1 MASAPGNDGNAPL
14 VRLREGTAVSYFNSV
29 FTDGPGRALRVDEG
43 SGGAFDA
50 FDQFSAGRLQ
60 IVNNVFGSFGQGAAF
75 SDFIRGDA
83 AGTFATYVAGG
94 NTSADPQIG
103 AVCRDAEPGNC
114 LNPKSSAAE
123 TMGAD
128 FSADKLGDWFLDVD
142 YKGAFDPNAPV
153 WIAGWTALDAFLND
167 DARAQAEGQTIRVTA
182 DITADTRWTSEN
194 EYLLDGLIFV
204 DNGATLTIEAGTVVR
219 GVLNTDI
226 TTGDGAAALIV
237 RKGAKLMAVGTA
249 EQPIIFTAEE
259 DDLSD
264 SGDLTEEDRGLWAGV
279 ILLGSAPT
287 NQPTTNNQIEGIDPT
302 SESAQYGGSN
312 PADNS
317 GSLRYVSI
325 RHSGFSIS
333 GVEGDEIQ
341 GLTLGGVG
349 NGTTI
354 EYVEIFASNDDGIEI
369 FGGTVDIKYAAV
381 AFSADDGFDTD
392 QGWSGRGQFWFCIQ
406 DDDEAGRCAEQ
417 DGGDDGGTNATP
429 FSTGAISNATYI
441 GSGVASAPGNDG
453 NAPLVRLREGTA
465 VSYFNSVFTDGP
477 GRALRV
483 DEGSGGAFD
492 AFDQFSAGRLQIVN
506 NVFGS
511 FGQGAAFSDFIR
523 GDAAGT
529 FATYVAGGN
538 TSADPQ
544 IGAVCRDAEPGNC
557 LDPRVGSSSVAAS
570 GADYSA
576 DKLGDWFTEV
586 SYRGAFDPRS
596 RVWIAGWTALDALLN
611 DGSKTVSIDQIN
623 EIAATSL
630 AITAMPNPS
639 SGMTR
644 IQFAL
649 TESAPVYLAIYD
661 LMGREITVLADG
673 DVQPQ
678 GTFEASFDAS
688 TLAPGTYLYRLTTPN
703 GSISRALTVVR

>member
-1 MASAPGNDGNAPL
+1 MKALATL
-14 VRLREGTAVSYFNSV
+14 RLAALALLLTATS
-29 FTDGPGRALRVDEG
+29 
-43 SGGAFDA
+43 
-50 FDQFSAGRLQ
+50 
-60 IVNNVFGSFGQGAAF
+60 
-75 SDFIRGDA
+75 
-83 AGTFATYVAGG
+83 TFAQTQVRVTDDITT
-94 NTSADPQIG
+94 NTTW
-103 AVCRDAEPGNC
+103 
-114 LNPKSSAAE
+114 SSA
-123 TMGAD
+123 
-128 FSADKLGDWFLDVD
+128 
-142 YKGAFDPNAPV
+142 
-153 WIAGWTALDAFLND
+153 
-167 DARAQAEGQTIRVTA
+167 
-182 DITADTRWTSEN
+182 N

-249 EQPIIFTAEE
+249 TSPIIFTAAE

-264 SGDLTEEDRGLWAGV
+264 SGDLTEEDRGLWAGL
-279 ILLGSAPT
+279 ILLGNAPT

-302 SESAQYGGSN
+302 SESAQYGGSD

-317 GSLRYVSI
+317 GTLRYVSI

-349 NGTTI
+349 SGTTI
-354 EYVEIFASNDDGIEI
+354 DYVEIFASNDDGIEI
-369 FGGTVDIKYAAV
+369 FGGTVDIKHAAV

-453 NAPLVRLREGTA
+453 NNPLVRIREGSA
-465 VSYFNSVFTDGP
+465 MSYFNSVFTDAP
-477 GRALRV
+477 VRALQV
-483 DEGSGGAFD
+483 DEGSNGAFD
-492 AFDQFSAGRLQIVN
+492 AFDQFQAGRLQIVN
-506 NVFGS
+506 NVFGT

-529 FATYVAGGN
+529 FASYVAGGN

-544 IGAVCRDAEPGNC
+544 VGSVCRDADPGNC
-557 LDPRVGSSSVAAS
+557 LNPRISASSPAAT
-570 GADYSA
+570 GARFDIAKLNNDA
-576 DKLGDWFTEV
+576 DATGGTADDDAAFFETV
-586 SYRGAFDPRS
+586 TYRGAFDPQA

-611 DGSKTVSIDQIN
+611 ADATTTSIDQVT
-623 EIAATSL
+623 EIAAMELSITS
-630 AITAMPNPS
+630 MPNPAN
-639 SGMTR
+639 GVTR
-644 IQFAL
+644 IAFGL
-649 TESAPVYLAIYD
+649 TESAPVHLAIYD
-661 LMGREITVLADG
+661 LMGREVAVLADG
-673 DVQPQ
+673 AVQPQ

-703 GSISRALTVVR
+703 GSVSRALTVVR